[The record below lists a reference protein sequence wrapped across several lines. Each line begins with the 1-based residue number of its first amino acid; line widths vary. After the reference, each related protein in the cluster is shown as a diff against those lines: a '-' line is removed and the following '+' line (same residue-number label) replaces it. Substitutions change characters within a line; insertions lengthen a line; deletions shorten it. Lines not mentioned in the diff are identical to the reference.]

1 MNKEFFISNNQICY
15 NDESI
20 SFEINESINITKID
34 AVVYLDKL
42 INKLLLLA
50 YWQNKAIINQTN
62 TDLSSYHFKNK
73 KITLGDYNIKRFV
86 RIGSAPTGK
95 LNNLCDVPG
104 VLVGQMTIDQGD
116 YHTGLTVIKPHAAN
130 CFLEKVVASSF
141 VFNGFGKSCGL
152 VQIDEIGSIE
162 TPIVLTSTLNVGK
175 MSDAV
180 VGEALEELKQLNKN
194 VTSIN
199 PVVLECNDGQ
209 LSKSVDRILG
219 INEYKQALD
228 NLDTNFKQGAIGA
241 GRGMICHGYKGGIG
255 SSSRLF
261 TFDNQEYHLGII
273 LNSNFGSSDGKELR
287 ICGQKIS
294 EISDEPKQE
303 QGSIVCV
310 LATDLPL
317 NERQIKRMLR
327 RIEIGIGRTGSYA
340 GNGSG
345 DLFVGF
351 TTANVR
357 KINQKQLQPIEY
369 IDDSNLDAVFRL
381 IPELTE
387 EAVLNSMFYALGYQG
402 YQKKVN
408 SLGNKYPEFIN
419 LLDEVIIF
427 K

>member
-1 MNKEFFISNNQICY
+1 MNKEFILTSSQLSY
-15 NDESI
+15 AGESI
-20 SFEINESINITKID
+20 DFVISDKIYLTKIE
-34 AVVYLDKL
+34 AKNYLGQL
-42 INKLLLLA
+42 ISKLLLLA
-50 YWQNKAIINQTN
+50 YWQNKALVNQTSIDLN
-62 TDLSSYHFKNK
+62 TYHFKNQE
-73 KITLGDYNIKRFV
+73 IALSDFTFKRFV
-86 RIGSAPTGK
+86 KIGAASTGQK
-95 LNNLCDVPG
+95 NNICDVPG
-104 VLVGQMTIDQGD
+104 VLVGQMTIDQND
-116 YHTGLTVIKPHAAN
+116 YHTGVTVIKPHAAN

-194 VTSIN
+194 ITSIN

-294 EISDEPKQE
+294 EISDEPKPE

-419 LLDEVIIF
+419 LLDEEIIF